1 MTRFRLPL
9 VVQFLV
15 FLIPVNIYV
24 IGDWLG
30 AGVQWILVR
39 YQQTY
44 LGTSIIPVTKD
55 ISYILNGTI
64 SGRTAI
70 SFAAGDIGTLL
81 LITATILVILAYIR
95 KDASLIKKSSVITI
109 AGGMMFVISGIVQY
123 GIWFKST
130 AGFVIPVGI
139 PLILIIG
146 WWMYQNDLQP
156 EGGRDDHGEENTPE
170 TG

>member
-1 MTRFRLPL
+1 MTRYRLPL
-9 VVQFLV
+9 LVQFLV

-39 YQQTY
+39 YQQSY

-55 ISYILNGTI
+55 ITYILNGTI

-70 SFAAGDIGTLL
+70 SFVAGDIGTLL

-95 KDASLIKKSSVITI
+95 EDSSLIKKSSVMTIT
-109 AGGMMFVISGIVQY
+109 GGIMFVISDSIQY

-130 AGFVIPVGI
+130 AGFVIPLGI
-139 PLILIIG
+139 PIILIIG
-146 WWMYQNDLQP
+146 WWMYQCDLQP
-156 EGGRDDHGEENTPE
+156 DDGRDGPGQENTTE